1 VNSLVVTGNF
11 VQTGGPITFRV
22 SAPNT
27 SDFLFVR
34 GANQAQLAGT
44 LEITPIGGYVPAMN
58 DQFQVFTAAN
68 GFNGNYPNP
77 NGYTVTTVGNN
88 TTVTKN

>member
-1 VNSLVVTGNF
+1 MVTGNF
-11 VQTGGPITFRV
+11 VQTGGTITFRV

-27 SDFLFVR
+27 SDFLSVR
-34 GANQAQLAGT
+34 GANKAQLAGT
-44 LEITPIGGYVPAMN
+44 LQITPIGGYVPAMN

-88 TTVTKN
+88 ITVKKN